1 MPFSYLLVHSWKCMA
16 LPGSWLVETIQKTW
30 SACRG
35 FCGWRQ
41 QWQAHSKKLH
51 LTEATEIRHLF
62 NSESAWAPSQ
72 ICCLHMRINTS
83 ASIHIRLIQI
93 IWSWHLDWMQRFRR
107 SGRLNVSNGTVA
119 CALPTCRF
127 CVHVLVLSNFK
138 MWILVCICLDG
149 TRLHNVTHDRWAPAS
164 ILFTLQF
171 QSVRRKYLWHLWH
184 EMRVF
189 TAIHSCANSWPI
201 QIPNCGLNNQ
211 ETSLLNA
218 PRILH
223 GDLVYCKDLVFRWLQ
238 FAFYIFR
245 SEFSK

>member
-1 MPFSYLLVHSWKCMA
+1 MPFSYLLVRSWKCMA

-138 MWILVCICLDG
+138 MWILVWICLDG

-171 QSVRRKYLWHLWH
+171 KVW
-184 EMRVF
+184 EENIFDIFDMR
-189 TAIHSCANSWPI
+189 WR
-201 QIPNCGLNNQ
+201 
-211 ETSLLNA
+211 SLLPFIPVA
-218 PRILH
+218 TTDQYKYPTVDSTTKKLR
-223 GDLVYCKDLVFRWLQ
+223 C
-238 FAFYIFR
+238 
-245 SEFSK
+245 